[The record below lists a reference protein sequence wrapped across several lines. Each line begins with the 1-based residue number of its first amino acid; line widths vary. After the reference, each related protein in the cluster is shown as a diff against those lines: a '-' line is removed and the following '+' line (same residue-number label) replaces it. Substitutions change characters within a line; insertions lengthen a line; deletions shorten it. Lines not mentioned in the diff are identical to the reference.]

1 MKTIAILM
9 LPFLFQTAFASPR
22 ASFQGKAYDESQR
35 LDLSHSTQEEIKAYY
50 ADVDTRLSG
59 NAFLDSLYD
68 VISVDNTFVS
78 YDDVTDWYKITD
90 RDWTL
95 SRSIDPDTYRFSD
108 DEDGNY
114 FLVQLYSSGNGDRR
128 KAYNTDANGNSW
140 KKDETLDAI
149 DWEGKKKNNGNIQ
162 IDKEHVWAKS
172 HGFAPGNEDPSKGAG
187 TDLHHLI
194 AADHYTNSSGHNNLD
209 FGVVSDKEKSK
220 VIYSY
225 NADGT
230 KDISGYRGDNA
241 EGIEVFEPLDE
252 WKGDVARALLYMAT
266 RYSRKGDNTKE
277 EPYLVLTDD
286 WEKEDENDI
295 FLGVQHGLSTFLE
308 WNEKDPVDDYERY
321 RNDLIYKNVQN
332 NRNPYVDHPEWARKA
347 FGEETGPSLDGLLSN
362 YDLYLDH
369 PVTIACNL
377 PQDMEELG
385 YTLDVQIG
393 DESILAIEDDTTLVP
408 KSEGETEVVYVLTS
422 PEEVDRRS
430 TTVRVKALPTL
441 KSESYSDLSSVE
453 IGLFSTIDLKLNL
466 EGGYGETLQILS
478 SNENI
483 IKVNDDGT
491 IRAVFIGD
499 CTLDIAISNNGETIV
514 LKTIS
519 LSVIVSPVLLAILI
533 AAVLV
538 LLIILFLLFRHAKKK
553 KKKGKKK

>member
-59 NAFLDSLYD
+59 DAFLDSLYD

-286 WEKEDENDI
+286 WEKEDENGDKVMKTVSVADI
-295 FLGVQHGLSTFLE
+295 
-308 WNEKDPVDDYERY
+308 DY
-321 RNDLIYKNVQN
+321 
-332 NRNPYVDHPEWARKA
+332 
-347 FGEETGPSLDGLLSN
+347 
-362 YDLYLDH
+362 
-369 PVTIACNL
+369 IA
-377 PQDMEELG
+377 DMLTSSQTPIKQIVESAG
-385 YTLDVQIG
+385 YTQN
-393 DESILAIEDDTTLVP
+393 
-408 KSEGETEVVYVLTS
+408 
-422 PEEVDRRS
+422 
-430 TTVRVKALPTL
+430 
-441 KSESYSDLSSVE
+441 SY
-453 IGLFSTIDLKLNL
+453 FFKM
-466 EGGYGETLQILS
+466 
-478 SNENI
+478 
-483 IKVNDDGT
+483 
-491 IRAVFIGD
+491 
-499 CTLDIAISNNGETIV
+499 
-514 LKTIS
+514 
-519 LSVIVSPVLLAILI
+519 
-533 AAVLV
+533 
-538 LLIILFLLFRHAKKK
+538 FRHTFDVTPAEFRDRHMSA
-553 KKKGKKK
+553 